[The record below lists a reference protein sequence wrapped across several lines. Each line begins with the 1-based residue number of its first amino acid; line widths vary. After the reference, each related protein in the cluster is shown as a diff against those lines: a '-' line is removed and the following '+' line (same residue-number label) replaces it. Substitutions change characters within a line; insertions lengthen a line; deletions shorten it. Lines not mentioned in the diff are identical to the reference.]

1 MCGQKRGARAARLA
15 PMLRRCAAAW
25 RDTIGGR
32 GLLAWTRGRPT
43 ATRVRVGSHHTHP
56 TGTPLPRPRRP
67 PASVTKKRKH
77 QSFTNENFF
86 LAARGRAIRAV
97 SARDGWVQHVGRGV
111 GAVGMDVQHMQ
122 RAHNHDRGDL
132 QRLQR
137 SSTPECRIC
146 AQRRHRQLVQH
157 VGWGLG
163 REQER
168 VRGLPPSCAIQG
180 GRSGEHPFPCGKA
193 AARGLSSPQD
203 LACLASAFGVGS
215 VDLCSGAPRRG
226 CGHR

>member
-1 MCGQKRGARAARLA
+1 
-15 PMLRRCAAAW
+15 
-25 RDTIGGR
+25 
-32 GLLAWTRGRPT
+32 
-43 ATRVRVGSHHTHP
+43 
-56 TGTPLPRPRRP
+56 
-67 PASVTKKRKH
+67 
-77 QSFTNENFF
+77 
-86 LAARGRAIRAV
+86 
-97 SARDGWVQHVGRGV
+97 
-111 GAVGMDVQHMQ
+111 MDVQHMQ